1 MVRNHW
7 NNDTCV
13 GEYLKTIYENRVKK
27 NRGHYSLE
35 SASQYSE
42 SYGGQFHFDILR
54 LQDKKILA
62 MDGFGGQQL
71 IIDFDKKRVIAI
83 TSDDRH
89 YDWKNIVH
97 EVLKK

>member
-1 MVRNHW
+1 MF
-7 NNDTCV
+7 
-13 GEYLKTIYENRVKK
+13 
-27 NRGHYSLE
+27 
-35 SASQYSE
+35 QF
-42 SYGGQFHFDILR
+42 QFHFDILR